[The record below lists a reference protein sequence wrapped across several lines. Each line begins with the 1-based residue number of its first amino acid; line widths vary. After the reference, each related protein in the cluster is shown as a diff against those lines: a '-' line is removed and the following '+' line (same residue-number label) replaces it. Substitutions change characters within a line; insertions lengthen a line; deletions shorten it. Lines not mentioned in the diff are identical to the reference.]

1 MEELAWRYHPEFNI
15 SVLINNQ
22 PAGDAIEVIASPS
35 SKKAIDN
42 YGLLIRS
49 VPGSAMTYVRQKPS
63 GVNWV
68 AAVDLTQPIK
78 ISFWLM
84 VRQGT
89 DIAFLDFFEL
99 GSQRFGR
106 QILYTDN
113 LSAAGVID
121 ANLVGNVVSLT
132 AAPNAG
138 NTERGALS
146 NELLST
152 AIVPGDYTM
161 IRAGKI
167 VAGAAVSFPVT
178 VPIAATESNV
188 SLDFRQQDKG
198 AYVIR
203 LEGAVPVQEHVMID
217 EKASGSELC
226 GVIDIHK
233 NAWQLAAQPREYR
246 INFSST

>member
-1 MEELAWRYHPEFNI
+1 MEELAWRYHPEFNLF
-15 SVLINNQ
+15 VLINGQ
-22 PAGDAIEVIASPS
+22 PAGDVIEVIAAPS
-35 SKKAIDN
+35 SEKVIDN
-42 YGLLIRS
+42 YGLLIRP
-49 VPGSAMTYVRQKPS
+49 VPGGAMAYVRQKPS
-63 GVNWV
+63 GANWV
-68 AAVDLTQPIK
+68 AAVDLMQPIK

-89 DIAFLDFFEL
+89 DIAALDFFEL

-113 LSAAGVID
+113 LSASGAID
-121 ANLVGNVVSLT
+121 SNLVGNVVSLT
-132 AAPNAG
+132 AAPSAG

-146 NELLST
+146 TELLS
-152 AIVPGDYTM
+152 AVIVAGDYTM
-161 IRAGKI
+161 IKAGKI
-167 VAGAAVSFPVT
+167 VAGAAVSFPIT
-178 VPIAATESNV
+178 DPISATQSNV

-217 EKASGSELC
+217 EKAVGSELC
-226 GVIDIHK
+226 GIIDIHK
-233 NAWQLAAQPREYR
+233 TAWQLAAQPREYR